1 VERFRIEPGGP
12 FSLANANRFFG
23 GWPTLPADPS
33 AIVTSQAVQYAYSVP
48 EQPHRATILSMA
60 EVWRPYRAWAMV
72 LLHLWLRR
80 EGGPSYQRPGRKN
93 A

>member
-12 FSLANANRFFG
+12 FSLANA
-23 GWPTLPADPS
+23 
-33 AIVTSQAVQYAYSVP
+33 I
-48 EQPHRATILSMA
+48 
-60 EVWRPYRAWAMV
+60 V